1 MLPVEIVRVALFL
14 IFVGAVY
21 VYAFVVL
28 IRRALK
34 RPRGGWV
41 RQFAERTAMVLALI
55 GTGCILYARFI
66 EPYRLSI
73 THTKISSPK
82 IATRARPIRIV
93 RLSDIH
99 SDATPR
105 LEPALPDAVR
115 QQNPDLILM
124 TGDYFN
130 SLEGLAVF
138 RSCLT
143 ALAKIAPTYVVKGN
157 WESDRFPRVRPFD
170 GTEVHELEGNAVR
183 LRVGESAIW
192 VAGSSPRNKTALA
205 DLRQALAG
213 LPPDEFKILLRH
225 LPSAVSEAVD
235 YKVDLFLTGHT
246 HGGQVAL
253 PYYGALVTL
262 SKLGKKLESGLY
274 RFRGTWVYVNRGVGM
289 DGGSLPRVRFWSP
302 PELAVIEIESAE

>member
-1 MLPVEIVRVALFL
+1 MLPIEIVRVAFFL
-14 IFVGAVY
+14 TVVGVVY
-21 VYAFVVL
+21 VYALVFL

-34 RPRGGWV
+34 RPRGGSV
-41 RQFAERTAMVLALI
+41 RQFAGRTAIVLSLI

-82 IATRARPIRIV
+82 IPTGARPIRIV
-93 RLSDIH
+93 HLADIH

-130 SLEGLAVF
+130 SLKGLEVF

-170 GTEVHELEGNAVR
+170 GTEAHELEGTAVR
-183 LRVGESAIW
+183 LRVGETTLW
-192 VAGSSPRNKTALA
+192 LAGSSPRNKAA
-205 DLRQALAG
+205 LRQTLAG

-225 LPSAVSEAVD
+225 HPSAVFEAAD
-235 YKVDLFLTGHT
+235 YGIDLLLAGHT

-253 PYYGALVTL
+253 PFYGALVTL
-262 SKLGKKLESGLY
+262 SKLDKKLESGLY
-274 RFRGTWVYVNRGVGM
+274 QFRGTSIYVNRGVGM
-289 DGGSLPRVRFWSP
+289 DGDFLPRIRFWSP